1 MAEVSAFLLAWVLP
15 FLIGMVTAVFNVVG
29 GGGSLL
35 TIPALVETG
44 LTAQAANATNRIG
57 VWLQAV
63 VSSTTF
69 VRRKQ
74 VPFPLGWQLMP
85 FGMVGAIGG
94 AVAAAIIDETQFR
107 RVLAVVFAVMG
118 VQLLRDV
125 LRGNMKGPSSETPA
139 AFTWKLALA
148 TVGIGFYGGFIQAGA
163 GIVILLVMTNLGPM
177 GIKAANGLKVLL
189 VLGFATVSLIVFL
202 SIDHRLIAWGPGLT
216 FGTGSMVGG
225 WLGARYHERID
236 AQTVGWILV
245 VAVFAAAARFAEL
258 I

>member
-1 MAEVSAFLLAWVLP
+1 VSETIAFVVAWVVP

-44 LTAQAANATNRIG
+44 LSAQAANATNRIG

-69 VRRKQ
+69 VKRKQ
-74 VPFPLGWQLMP
+74 VPFPIAWQLMP
-85 FGMVGAIGG
+85 FGMAGAIAG
-94 AVAAAIIDETQFR
+94 AVAAAKIDEMQFR
-107 RVLAVVFAVMG
+107 LVLAIVFAAMG
-118 VQLLRDV
+118 VQLLRDL
-125 LRGNMKGPSSETPA
+125 LRGKMNAPPSDLPTEFSV
-139 AFTWKLALA
+139 KLALA

-163 GIVILLVMTNLGPM
+163 GIVILLVMTSVGSM
-177 GIKAANGLKVLL
+177 GIKAANGLKVFL

-202 SIDHRLIAWGPGLT
+202 SIDRSLIAWGPGLT

-225 WLGARYHERID
+225 WLGARYHEKID
-236 AQTVGWILV
+236 GQTVGWILV
-245 VAVFAAAARFAEL
+245 VAVFAAAGRFAGL
-258 I
+258 F